1 MSDTKRD
8 TKFTQPWFIRRAC
21 YAIVGLVLLVLAGF
35 GLIEEG
41 QIDSIAASPL
51 LGTAIA
57 WMAAAKTGPGSDS
70 TTTNADVE
78 VSQRA
83 RAELQEQITALQSQI
98 GDQVQSAVS
107 GVVDMLPDRVQDA
120 VRAIY
125 DQPYGDHD
133 LAAATP
139 DPEPDPAGPGRYPGG
154 L

>member
-1 MSDTKRD
+1 MSEQNRESKWA
-8 TKFTQPWFIRRAC
+8 QGWFIRRAC

-41 QIDSIAASPL
+41 QIDSITASPL

-57 WMAAAKTGPGSDS
+57 WMAAAKTNPGSDS

-107 GVVDMLPDRVQDA
+107 GVVDMLPDRVQDK
-120 VRAIY
+120 VREIY
-125 DQPYGDHD
+125 ETPYGAHD
-133 LAAATP
+133 IQAA
-139 DPEPDPAGPGRYPGG
+139 PEPERDPAGPGIYPGG
-154 L
+154 Q

>member
-1 MSDTKRD
+1 MTERKRETKWG
-8 TKFTQPWFIRRAC
+8 QPWFIRRAC
-21 YAIVGLVLLVLAGF
+21 YAIVGLVLLVLAGL

-57 WMAAAKTGPGSDS
+57 WMAAAKTHEGSDS

-83 RAELQEQITALQSQI
+83 RAELEGQITALREQLS
-98 GDQVQSAVS
+98 DQVQGAVSSAV
-107 GVVDMLPDRVQDA
+107 DLLPDRVQDA

-125 DQPYGDHD
+125 DTPYGDHD

-139 DPEPDPAGPGRYPGG
+139 DPEPDPAGPGRYPGA
-154 L
+154 

>member
-1 MSDTKRD
+1 MTEQKRQ

-21 YAIVGLVLLVLAGF
+21 YAVVGLVLLVLAGF

-41 QIDSIAASPL
+41 QIDSITASPL

-57 WMAAAKTGPGSDS
+57 WMAAFKTNEGSDS

-107 GVVDMLPDRVQDA
+107 GVVDMLPDRVQDK
-120 VRAIY
+120 VREIY
-125 DQPYGDHD
+125 ETPYGAHD
-133 LAAATP
+133 IQAA
-139 DPEPDPAGPGRYPGG
+139 PEPERDPAGPGIYPGG
-154 L
+154 Q